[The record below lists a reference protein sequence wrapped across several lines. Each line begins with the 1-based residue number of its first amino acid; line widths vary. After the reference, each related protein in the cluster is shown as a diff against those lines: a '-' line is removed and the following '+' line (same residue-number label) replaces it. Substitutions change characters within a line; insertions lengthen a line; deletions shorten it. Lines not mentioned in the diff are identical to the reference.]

1 VARLKKAVLE
11 RLMKYYT
18 TAGIFPSAE
27 CGEVRLEQITT
38 DRTGRKPLS
47 LTQPRTV
54 TSAQIAEALEIDATQ
69 VRKDFRAIGLIG
81 TGRVGFDV
89 CEVCRAI
96 RTALGF
102 NDRHLAVLVGT
113 GHLGSSILAYNGF
126 ARYGLQIVA
135 AFDSDGHTVGTEVAG
150 YTVKSVR
157 TLKPFVRKHG
167 IKLAVVTTPL
177 DGAQHVADR
186 LVAAGVRAI
195 WNFAPTRITV
205 PPGVTVRDE
214 HISLGLSEL
223 THHLAEQR
231 ETETVAEKVS

>member
-1 VARLKKAVLE
+1 
-11 RLMKYYT
+11 MKYYT
-18 TAGIFPSAE
+18 TAGIFPSAA

-38 DRTGRKPLS
+38 DRTGSKPLS

-54 TSAQIAEALEIDATQ
+54 TSSQIAEALDLDATQ

-96 RTALGF
+96 RNALGF
-102 NDRHLAVLVGT
+102 NETHPAVLVGT

-126 ARYGLQIVA
+126 ARYGLHIVA
-135 AFDSDGHTVGTEVAG
+135 AFDSDSHKVGTEVVG

-167 IKLAVVTTPL
+167 IKLAVVTASIE
-177 DGAQHVADR
+177 GAQQVADR
-186 LVAAGVRAI
+186 LVSAGVRAI
-195 WNFAPTRITV
+195 WNFAPTKLNV
-205 PPGVTVRDE
+205 PADIMVRDE
-214 HISLGLSEL
+214 HLSLGLAEI
-223 THHLAEQR
+223 THCLAHQPAGAGLEPPLSR
-231 ETETVAEKVS
+231 PA